1 MEHNIMTEYIVMSPP
16 KAQAH
21 LTEVYNLLE
30 ALLGDKTTKVISFQ
44 MPTYKANHNVIHFNA
59 SKNHVGIYPGPAA
72 IAAFSA
78 EFGEYDHSTGTLRI
92 KYSQPVPTELITKLA
107 MYSYE
112 LNK

>member
-1 MEHNIMTEYIVMSPP
+1 MEQNIMTEYIVMSPV

-30 ALLGDKTTKVISFQ
+30 ELLGDKTTKVYSFQ

-59 SKNHVGIYPGPAA
+59 SKNHIGIYPGPAA
-72 IAAFSA
+72 IAAFND
-78 EFGEYDHSTGTLRI
+78 EFGEYDYSKGTLRI
-92 KYSQPVPTELITKLA
+92 KYSQPVPRDLITKLA
-107 MYSYE
+107 LYSYE